1 MLFYCILKTI
11 FMEGEQPFE
20 IVMKEAKF
28 NVIVK
33 MDTITGCEVEQNL
46 VITDIA
52 LPLDY
57 SAVKF
62 DFTNIGSVLGA
73 IVDTIGSVAISFSQ
87 DIIVDSIKKVVKEEV
102 PGFLC
107 NSLAFNSTKMD
118 PVPVVAVKEKYE

>member
-1 MLFYCILKTI
+1 MLFYCIFKTI

-73 IVDTIGSVAISFSQ
+73 KLGSRHATGGGLSS
-87 DIIVDSIKKVVKEEV
+87 SNH
-102 PGFLC
+102 GGG
-107 NSLAFNSTKMD
+107 A
-118 PVPVVAVKEKYE
+118 

>member
-1 MLFYCILKTI
+1 MVI
-11 FMEGEQPFE
+11 FKGEQPFE
-20 IVMKEAKF
+20 IVMKAAKF

-33 MDTITGCEVEQNL
+33 MDTITGCEVEHNL

-73 IVDTIGSVAISFSQ
+73 IVDTIGSVALSFSQ
-87 DIIVDSIKKVVKEEV
+87 DIIVDSIKRAVRQEV

-107 NSLAFNSTKMD
+107 TNLAFNQTKMNPI
-118 PVPVVAVKEKYE
+118 PVQPVQAK

>member
-1 MLFYCILKTI
+1 MNISK
-11 FMEGEQPFE
+11 GEQPFE
-20 IVMKEAKF
+20 ITMKEAKF

-33 MDTITGCEVEQNL
+33 MDTVTGCEVEHNL

-73 IVDTIGSVAISFSQ
+73 IVDTIGSVALSFSQ
-87 DIIVDSIKKVVKEEV
+87 DIIVDSIKGAVRQEV

-107 NSLAFNSTKMD
+107 NNLALNSTKMD
-118 PVPVVAVKEKYE
+118 PIPVSPVEAK

>member
-1 MLFYCILKTI
+1 
-11 FMEGEQPFE
+11 
-20 IVMKEAKF
+20 MKEAKF

-33 MDTITGCEVEQNL
+33 MDTITGCEVEHNL

-73 IVDTIGSVAISFSQ
+73 IVDTIGSVALSFSQ
-87 DIIVDSIKKVVKEEV
+87 DIIVDSIKGAVKQEV

-107 NSLAFNSTKMD
+107 NNLALNSTKID
-118 PVPVVAVKEKYE
+118 PIPVSPVEAKYIRFFCRMLNTTIDNDPF

>member
-1 MLFYCILKTI
+1 
-11 FMEGEQPFE
+11 
-20 IVMKEAKF
+20 MKEAKF

-33 MDTITGCEVEQNL
+33 MDTVTGCEVEHNL

-73 IVDTIGSVAISFSQ
+73 IVDTIGSVALSFSQ
-87 DIIVDSIKKVVKEEV
+87 DIIVDSIKGAVRQEV
-102 PGFLC
+102 PSFLC
-107 NSLAFNSTKMD
+107 NNLALNSTKID
-118 PVPVVAVKEKYE
+118 PIPVSPVQAK